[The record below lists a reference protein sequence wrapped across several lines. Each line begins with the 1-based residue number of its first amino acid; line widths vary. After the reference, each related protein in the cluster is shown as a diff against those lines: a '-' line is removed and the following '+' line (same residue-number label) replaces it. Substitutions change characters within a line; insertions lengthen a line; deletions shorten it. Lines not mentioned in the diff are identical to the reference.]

1 MVRGLHSW
9 HADLL
14 DLAKRYGFMPPLYQL
29 NKKIRR
35 RERVIRIFPNDH
47 SALRPIGAM
56 LSEQNEVWQE

>member
-1 MVRGLHSW
+1 
-9 HADLL
+9 
-14 DLAKRYGFMPPLYQL
+14 L